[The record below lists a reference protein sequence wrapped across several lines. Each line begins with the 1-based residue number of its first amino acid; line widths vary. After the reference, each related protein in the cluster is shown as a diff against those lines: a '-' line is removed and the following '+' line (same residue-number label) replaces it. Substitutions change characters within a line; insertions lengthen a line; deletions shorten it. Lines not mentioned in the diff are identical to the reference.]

1 MKVELRLYKTFD
13 ADLIALNSNG
23 ISVASLMDKAL
34 RYYVKGV
41 MLNFY
46 VPECRPY
53 DLEGKRRSI
62 HLAID
67 VTDEDC
73 VAFLKEEL
81 KPRQRAA
88 FLKTLVRG
96 CLMYPNLGV
105 YLRHG
110 AMIDEEN
117 KRIQALDL
125 DNAKNLDV
133 LSFEGKKKRRTA
145 DEILKPAGAP
155 KKEGAVRGTGRTD
168 VERFGKVADLAYI
181 GGKPTEA
188 AAGKTSIEKIV
199 EERAEAKKKEEKK
212 EELVASYE
220 YISESQDD
228 LFNQF
233 DMLRSG

>member
-34 RYYVKGV
+34 RFYVKGV

-53 DLEGKRRSI
+53 DLDGKRRSI

-67 VTDEDC
+67 VMDEDC

-105 YLRHG
+105 YLRHS

-125 DNAKNLDV
+125 DNARNLDV
-133 LSFEGKKKRRTA
+133 LSFETKKKRRTVE
-145 DEILKPAGAP
+145 EILKPARTQKRAP
-155 KKEGAVRGTGRTD
+155 TPSAQGTGRTD
-168 VERFGKVADLAYI
+168 VERFGKVADLAYV
-181 GGKPTEA
+181 GGKP
-188 AAGKTSIEKIV
+188 AGVAGGRTHVEKIV
-199 EERAEAKKKEEKK
+199 EERAEAKKKEQQK
-212 EELVASYE
+212 EEPVVSYE
-220 YISESQDD
+220 YVSGDD

-233 DMLRSG
+233 DMLRSS